1 MTHAHTTG
9 GPYRSR
15 PSEGPA
21 PTPINLAAPHSH
33 LTNAET
39 SPGRPDAPRR
49 PAKEEKGLTPTERA
63 ALNLSMQRHKKAF
76 DLLARH

>member
-21 PTPINLAAPHSH
+21 PTPINPAAR
-33 LTNAET
+33 TAT
-39 SPGRPDAPRR
+39 SPTLKPRQ
-49 PAKEEKGLTPTERA
+49 A
-63 ALNLSMQRHKKAF
+63 ALTLPADRQKKKKASPQPNGPP
-76 DLLARH
+76 

>member
-9 GPYRSR
+9 VPYRSR

-21 PTPINLAAPHSH
+21 PTPINPAAPHSR
-33 LTNAET
+33 LINAEA
-39 SPGRPDAPRR
+39 SPGRPDASSR
-49 PAKEEKGLTPTERA
+49 PTKEEKGLTPTERA
-63 ALNLSMQRHKKAF
+63 ALNRSMQRHRKAP